1 MTDAVADAWHV
12 RARTSGDERLLRIAE
27 LVGCPVEAF
36 RTPEGDALSDALELV
51 KLWER
56 IDATGRAR
64 LLACARTEAART
76 GKQQPT
82 GHAGAGFRRPL
93 R

>member
-1 MTDAVADAWHV
+1 MTDAVANPQHARI
-12 RARTSGDERLLRIAE
+12 RASGDERLLRIAE

-56 IDATGRAR
+56 IDGTGRAR

-76 GKQQPT
+76 GELQPT
-82 GHAGAGFRRPL
+82 GPAGAGFHSPL

>member
-1 MTDAVADAWHV
+1 MTDAVADAPYARI
-12 RARTSGDERLLRIAE
+12 RASGDERLLRIAE

-36 RTPEGDALSDALELV
+36 RGQEGDALSDALELV

-56 IDATGRAR
+56 IDAPGRAR
-64 LLACARTEAART
+64 LLAYARAEAERT
-76 GKQQPT
+76 DEPQPT
-82 GHAGAGFRRPL
+82 GHVGAGFRRPV